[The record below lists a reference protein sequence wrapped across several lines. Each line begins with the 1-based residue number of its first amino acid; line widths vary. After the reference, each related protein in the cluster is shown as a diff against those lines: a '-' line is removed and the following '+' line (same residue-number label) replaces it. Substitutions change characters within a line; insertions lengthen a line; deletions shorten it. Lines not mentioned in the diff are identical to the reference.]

1 MAKTL
6 VTANVSFEKYATKT
20 NRKKLVNAYSDKSPL
35 AGILYLPEDREV
47 LLKSSS
53 RRMLLVHTGAISP
66 KATRD
71 TIGVSVM
78 TLKKNHR
85 MAAVTP
91 YKDGMLAKPDRYS
104 TKNIPATGALP
115 AQEDIGEQLTLS

>member
-1 MAKTL
+1 M
-6 VTANVSFEKYATKT
+6 
-20 NRKKLVNAYSDKSPL
+20 
-35 AGILYLPEDREV
+35 

-71 TIGVSVM
+71 TIGVAVM

-85 MAAVTP
+85 MGAVVP
-91 YKDGMLAKPDRYS
+91 YEEGMLAKPDRYR

-115 AQEDIGEQLTLS
+115 AQEDIGEQLTLY